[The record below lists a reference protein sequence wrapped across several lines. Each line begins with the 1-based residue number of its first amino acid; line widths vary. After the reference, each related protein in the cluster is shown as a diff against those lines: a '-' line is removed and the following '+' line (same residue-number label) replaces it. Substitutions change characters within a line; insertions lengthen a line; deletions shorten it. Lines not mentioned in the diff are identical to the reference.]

1 MIPEKQVSV
10 VVHTLYESQGYK
22 LAVLF
27 CFVLSSFI
35 PSFHKANLG
44 KSLEKTM
51 AVSQHELYKLSAT
64 QAAGLIRTNQLS
76 AQDYAKAL
84 LDRVRERDPQVRA
97 WAYLDENAI
106 LRQARKLDALPPE
119 KRGPLHGIA
128 VGIKDIFLTRGTCLL
143 AAPNSWGRSSMLT
156 LA

>member
-1 MIPEKQVSV
+1 
-10 VVHTLYESQGYK
+10 
-22 LAVLF
+22 
-27 CFVLSSFI
+27 
-35 PSFHKANLG
+35 
-44 KSLEKTM
+44 M

-106 LRQARKLDALPPE
+106 LKQARKLDALPPE